1 MCNIFIWPQLGRV
14 RRFHKK
20 CLACIAKKVHQ
31 YIENSFCKLL
41 FMIELKFRIRT
52 FNFAQK
58 VVIIS
63 TTSILSRNTI
73 MIIMISLVTTRWGG
87 MAQLGPILEGGTAV
101 SLSSRLIAIIPL
113 AIIFIMMRIGMMRT
127 RMMRAIMRTVMKRPI
142 SMRVNLSWVPQ
153 GRTTAP
159 SCLNFNYVISQ
170 QTKEQTNCL

>member
-1 MCNIFIWPQLGRV
+1 MCNIFIWPQLGRLMT
-14 RRFHKK
+14 FHKK

-52 FNFAQK
+52 FNFAQN

-63 TTSILSRNTI
+63 TRILSRNTI

-101 SLSSRLIAIIPL
+101 SLSSRLITIIPL
-113 AIIFIMMRIGMMRT
+113 AIIFIMMRAMMRT
-127 RMMRAIMRTVMKRPI
+127 RMRTVMKRPI
-142 SMRVNLSWVPQ
+142 SMRVIPSWVPQ

>member
-14 RRFHKK
+14 VSFHKK

-31 YIENSFCKLL
+31 YIENSFCKKV
-41 FMIELKFRIRT
+41 FTIELKFRIRT
-52 FNFAQK
+52 FNFTQK

-63 TTSILSRNTI
+63 TSILSRNTI

-101 SLSSRLIAIIPL
+101 SLSSRLITIIPL
-113 AIIFIMMRIGMMRT
+113 AIIFIMMRAMMRT
-127 RMMRAIMRTVMKRPI
+127 MMRTVMRTVMKRPI
-142 SMRVNLSWVPQ
+142 SMRVIPSWVPQ

-170 QTKEQTNCL
+170 QIKEQTNCL

>member
-31 YIENSFCKLL
+31 YIENSFCKYV
-41 FMIELKFRIRT
+41 FTIELKFRIRT
-52 FNFAQK
+52 FNFIQE

-63 TTSILSRNTI
+63 TSIFSRNTI

-113 AIIFIMMRIGMMRT
+113 AIIFIMMRIRMMRT
-127 RMMRAIMRTVMKRPI
+127 RMMRAMMRTVMKRPI
-142 SMRVNLSWVPQ
+142 SMRVIPSWVPQ